1 MIDDEVLV
9 LLAASC
15 RAQLDILQQVIKIVE
30 RHRDAE
36 QLKQENAELRKQLKE
51 LGANK

>member
-1 MIDDEVLV
+1 MIEDEVLV

-15 RAQLDILQQVIKIVE
+15 RAQLDILQQVIKFVE

-36 QLKQENAELRKQLKE
+36 TTAKE
-51 LGANK
+51 K